1 MKKYILLAL
10 LFTLNID
17 AQFFKKTYDNI
28 FKYAT
33 IYVAADMREAY
44 ETKYPDYFIR
54 TNPDDLYAIP
64 DVIDE
69 TIYHPF
75 DYRAGVGIRKLARY
89 DYEIKQNYI
98 DGTENMIGISAPTGA
113 VKGFEYLFH
122 YEKERERGEEF
133 DNTRF
138 FLRHTGKYHIVKL
151 ESRKQGNVDFQYQ
164 SAEVRFRL
172 PIGRK
177 LSFSIG
183 AIARSHEKAY
193 GYNPIEIW
201 LNETMTY
208 IDSNTG
214 EERELVINN
223 WWELGYLFGF
233 EDEFT
238 EYKNL
243 SDGTSFYDYIWRD
256 ENANIVAYGDR
267 DFRDRIYGGLMNRF
281 NEERWSLL
289 DPFMEVAPIVGFDF
303 YHYRPKFWLHAY
315 ANCILPYHHYF
326 KGDEDVSYLNRNNFG
341 KRGLKKDSQLEQF
354 TDYQGGLI
362 VGLKIT
368 KTLGLFLEGE
378 YIKFWDSEIINSS
391 VGLNFRL

>member
-75 DYRAGVGIRKLARY
+75 DFRAGVGIRKLARY

-223 WWELGYLFGF
+223 WWELGYLYGY

-243 SDGTSFYDYIWRD
+243 SDGQSFYDYIWRD

-281 NEERWSLL
+281 NEERWNLL

-326 KGDEDVSYLNRNNFG
+326 KGDENLSYLNRNNWG
-341 KRGLKKDSQLEQF
+341 KGGLKKDSQLEQWS
-354 TDYQGGLI
+354 DYQGGLI

>member
-33 IYVAADMREAY
+33 IYVAGDMREAY

-75 DYRAGVGIRKLARY
+75 DYRVGIGIRKLARY

-223 WWELGYLFGF
+223 WWELGYLYGYD
-233 EDEFT
+233 DEFT

-281 NEERWSLL
+281 NEERWNLL

-326 KGDEDVSYLNRNNFG
+326 KGDENLSYLNRNNWG
-341 KRGLKKDSQLEQF
+341 KGGLKKDSQLEQWS
-354 TDYQGGLI
+354 DYQGGLI

-391 VGLNFRL
+391 IGLNFRL

>member
-223 WWELGYLFGF
+223 WWELGYLYGY

-243 SDGTSFYDYIWRD
+243 SDGQSFYDYIWRD

>member
-281 NEERWSLL
+281 NEERWNLL

>member
-33 IYVAADMREAY
+33 IYVAGDMREAY

-223 WWELGYLFGF
+223 WWELGYLYGY

-243 SDGTSFYDYIWRD
+243 SDGQSFYDYIWRD

>member
-223 WWELGYLFGF
+223 WWELGYLYGY

-281 NEERWSLL
+281 NEERWNLL

-326 KGDEDVSYLNRNNFG
+326 KGDENLSYLNRNNWG
-341 KRGLKKDSQLEQF
+341 KGGLKKDSQLEQF
-354 TDYQGGLI
+354 SDYQGGLI

>member
-75 DYRAGVGIRKLARY
+75 DYRVGIGIRKLARY

-223 WWELGYLFGF
+223 WWELGYLYGY

-243 SDGTSFYDYIWRD
+243 SDGQSFYDYIWRD

-281 NEERWSLL
+281 NEERWNLL

-326 KGDEDVSYLNRNNFG
+326 KGDENLSYLNRNNWG
-341 KRGLKKDSQLEQF
+341 KGGLKKDSQLEQWS
-354 TDYQGGLI
+354 DYQGGLI

>member
-75 DYRAGVGIRKLARY
+75 DYRVGIGIRKLARY

-223 WWELGYLFGF
+223 WWELGYLYGY

>member
-33 IYVAADMREAY
+33 IYVAGDMREAY

>member
-33 IYVAADMREAY
+33 IYVAGDMREAY

-75 DYRAGVGIRKLARY
+75 DYRVGIGIRKLARY

-223 WWELGYLFGF
+223 WWELGYLYGY

-281 NEERWSLL
+281 NEERWNLL
-289 DPFMEVAPIVGFDF
+289 DPFMEVAPVVGFDF

-326 KGDEDVSYLNRNNFG
+326 KGDKNLSYLNRNNWG
-341 KRGLKKDSQLEQF
+341 KGGLKKDSQLEQF
-354 TDYQGGLI
+354 SDYQGGLI

-391 VGLNFRL
+391 IGLNFRL

>member
-33 IYVAADMREAY
+33 IYVAGDMREAY

-75 DYRAGVGIRKLARY
+75 DYRVGIGIRKLARY

-223 WWELGYLFGF
+223 WWELGYLYGY

-281 NEERWSLL
+281 NEERWNLL
-289 DPFMEVAPIVGFDF
+289 DPFMEVAPIAGFDF

-326 KGDEDVSYLNRNNFG
+326 KGDENLSYLNRNNWG
-341 KRGLKKDSQLEQF
+341 KGGLKKDSQLEQWS
-354 TDYQGGLI
+354 DYQGGLI

>member
-223 WWELGYLFGF
+223 WWELGYLYGY

>member
-223 WWELGYLFGF
+223 WWELGYLYGYD
-233 EDEFT
+233 DEFT

>member
-33 IYVAADMREAY
+33 IYVAGDMREAY

-75 DYRAGVGIRKLARY
+75 DYRVGIGIRKLARY

-223 WWELGYLFGF
+223 WWELGYLYGY

-281 NEERWSLL
+281 NEERWNLL

-326 KGDEDVSYLNRNNFG
+326 KGDENLSYLNRNNWG
-341 KRGLKKDSQLEQF
+341 KGGLKKDSQLEQWS
-354 TDYQGGLI
+354 DYQGGLI